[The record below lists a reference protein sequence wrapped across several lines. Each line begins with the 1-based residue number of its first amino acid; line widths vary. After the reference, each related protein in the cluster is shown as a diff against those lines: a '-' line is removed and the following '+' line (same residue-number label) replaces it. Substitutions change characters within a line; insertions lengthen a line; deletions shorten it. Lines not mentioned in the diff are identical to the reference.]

1 MIIKGNQMH
10 IMTTRGWK
18 PLRPSYVV
26 PAPHDKTLLEM
37 MGVSNPEPMDLAEY
51 DKICH
56 RRELPKEDP
65 MSIDDIIFWRLF
77 KAL

>member
-37 MGVSNPEPMDLAEY
+37 MGVSNPEPMDLNAY
-51 DKICH
+51 DDLCR
-56 RRELPKEDP
+56 RRELPADDP
-65 MSIDDIIFWRLF
+65 RSISDLEFWRQF